1 MPPENDP
8 NPGPDNNAEITRLRT
23 DLNTAMQQ
31 VTDLRGKLKE
41 VNDEAKGH
49 RLNADTF
56 RRQSDD
62 LQAQLTEATTKVT
75 TLADQHKT
83 ALEAIRAEHNTAL
96 EALRTDLTGKLTE
109 AEGKVTD
116 ALTKAQSKALMADL
130 KVAAKDA
137 GMIDLDG
144 MKLLDSGKVELDEN
158 GELKNGEALMAA
170 LKEAKPFLFK
180 SEATPDPK
188 KKDNTSNPQNPPDPK
203 PPTKKKATEMTD
215 EEYQAARREVMSG
228 RIPT

>member
-8 NPGPDNNAEITRLRT
+8 NPGPDNNNAEVTRLRT
-23 DLNTAMQQ
+23 DLNNAMQQ

-75 TLADQHKT
+75 SLADQHKT
-83 ALEAIRAEHNTAL
+83 ALDAIRAEHNTAL
-96 EALRTDLTGKLTE
+96 DTLRTDLTGKLTE
-109 AEGKVTD
+109 AEGKATE
-116 ALTKAQSKALMADL
+116 ALTKAQAKALMADL

-137 GMIDLDG
+137 GMVDLDG
-144 MKLLDSGKVELDEN
+144 LKLLDSGKVELDDN
-158 GELKNGEALMAA
+158 GELKNGEALMAS

-188 KKDNTSNPQNPPDPK
+188 KKDTSNPQNPPDPK
-203 PPTKKKATEMTD
+203 QPTKKKATEMTD
-215 EEYQAARREVMSG
+215 DEYKAARREVMSG
-228 RIPT
+228 RIAT